1 MKVRR
6 TALIALALAMVWVGL
21 CAESWHRPFAVVG
34 PDQGLP
40 NGGITCLAQDSEGFI
55 WMGTGNGLLRYEG
68 GHTSRWSRKEGLPS
82 DYVDRLLAAPEGGLW
97 VSTAQGLVRF
107 RQGRIEA
114 AKFDLPSPPLGMQGM
129 AIDGTGR
136 LWVAMGQALF
146 VQTQGLEFK
155 RHSHAIPGHVLSV
168 AGGLGGS
175 MHVGTDQGLFT
186 FHPNGAIES
195 WGVSQGLPRSGVAL
209 VGQGGAGQVW
219 VCTGRQLVMK
229 EPGATRFTDQSH
241 QLKAALTP
249 YGVFLRDED
258 GSVWLPTREGALRL
272 DGTRSTLLDASAG
285 LPMRWVRN
293 VFRDR
298 EGGLWILGPVLA
310 RLQGRGQVWNHPLT
324 SGTSG
329 GIVWSM
335 LRDPKG
341 NLLAGTDDG
350 AFRVGERGVR
360 QIPGTGG
367 QRVKSL
373 ALDRTGRLW
382 MVGTMGPILWLDP
395 ATAQARV
402 APLGE
407 LGRNLNTVMTDGS
420 GQVWLGHVSLGLL
433 RWDPTRQRLV
443 QEVGPAGM
451 PSGTLNVFQ
460 IREDKLGRIWAASS
474 RGLHVR
480 DQSGS
485 WRLFTEQD
493 GLHPFGH
500 YALAFLADGSAWVS
514 SREPLGLLRVRIEG
528 DRLTVVERRRAGKGL
543 RSDLVYAVEVDP
555 HGRTWVSTDQGLDCL
570 ETGLHVGRQ
579 EGMVSEDCD
588 LLALLAERNQVWVGT
603 SAGLVR
609 YETGVVEPPL
619 PPPQAHILYVMK
631 GEQRLDAPFGT
642 FQPVGPQDSNLAFRV
657 AVPSYRHEGQVRI
670 QVRLLGLEEA
680 WRDLDAPLT
689 RYQSLPG
696 GTYHFEARA
705 AQPDGDFGPA
715 SSLSLRILPR
725 WYQTWWANT
734 LWGLGAVGL
743 ILLVIRLR
751 VASLARSKAA
761 LEVLVTERTEE
772 LRNRNA
778 ELTEALGRVKQ
789 LSGLLPICA
798 SCKKI
803 RDDRGYWNQLEQYIS
818 DHSEVGFS
826 HGICPDCVGSL
837 FPDYSGNVKT
847 RAKGHT

>member
-1 MKVRR
+1 VKVWR
-6 TALIALALAMVWVGL
+6 TAFIVLALGL
-21 CAESWHRPFAVVG
+21 AWGGLRAEGWHRPFAVVG

-40 NGGITCLAQDSEGFI
+40 NGGITCLAQDTDGFI

-68 GHTSRWSRKEGLPS
+68 GHTSRWSRKDGLPS
-82 DYVDRLLAAPEGGLW
+82 DWIDRLLAAPDGGLW
-97 VSTAQGLVRF
+97 VSTAQGLARF

-114 AKFDLPSPPLGMQGM
+114 ARFDLQSPPLGLQGM
-129 AIDGTGR
+129 ATDATGQ
-136 LWVAMGQALF
+136 LWIATGQVLF

-155 RHSHAIPGHVLSV
+155 RHPYSPPGKVVSV
-168 AGGLGGS
+168 AGGLDGS

-195 WGVSQGLPRSGVAL
+195 WGASQGLPRSGAGL
-209 VGQGGAGQVW
+209 VGQDGAGRVW
-219 VCTGRQLVMK
+219 VCEDRHLVMK
-229 EPGATRFTDQSH
+229 EPGAARFTDQSH
-241 QLKAALTP
+241 HLNAALTP

-258 GSVWLPTREGALRL
+258 GSLWLPTRAGALRL
-272 DGTRSTLLDASAG
+272 DGARSTLLDASAG

-310 RLQGRGQVWNHPLT
+310 RLQGKGRVWNHPLT
-324 SGTSG
+324 SGATG

-335 LRDPKG
+335 LRGPKE
-341 NLLAGTDDG
+341 NLFAGTDDG
-350 AFRVGERGVR
+350 AFRVGESGAW

-373 ALDRTGRLW
+373 AMDKTGRLW

-395 ATAQARV
+395 GTATARV

-407 LGRNLNTVMTDGS
+407 MGRNLNTVMTDRS

-433 RWDPTRQRLV
+433 RWDPGRQRLV
-443 QEVGPAGM
+443 QEVGPAGA
-451 PSGTLNVFQ
+451 PSGSLSVFQ
-460 IREDKLGRIWAASS
+460 MREDKQGRIWVASS
-474 RGLHVR
+474 LGLHIR
-480 DQSGS
+480 DRSGT
-485 WRLFTEQD
+485 WRLFSEQD

-500 YALAFLADGSAWVS
+500 YALAFLADGSAWIS

-528 DRLTVVERRRAGKGL
+528 DRLTVVDRRRAGQGL

-555 HGRTWVSTDQGLDCL
+555 QGRTWVSTDQGLDCL
-570 ETGLHVGRQ
+570 DTGLHVGRL

-588 LLALLAERNQVWVGT
+588 LLALLAEDKQVWVGT
-603 SAGLVR
+603 VAGLVR
-609 YETGVVEPPL
+609 YEAGLVEPPL
-619 PPPQAHILYVMK
+619 PAPQPHILYVMK
-631 GEQRLDAPFGT
+631 GEQRIDAPFET
-642 FQPVGPQDSNLAFRV
+642 FQPVGPKDSSLAFRV
-657 AVPSYRHEGQVRI
+657 AVPSYRHEGQVRV

-680 WRDLDAPLT
+680 WRDLDALWT

-696 GTYHFEARA
+696 GTYRFEARA
-705 AQPDGDFGPA
+705 AQPDGAFGPA
-715 SSLSLRILPR
+715 VGLSLRVLPA
-725 WYQTWWANT
+725 WYRSWWAMA
-734 LWGLGAVGL
+734 LWGLGAVGVIFL
-743 ILLVIRLR
+743 IVRLR
-751 VASLARSKAA
+751 VANLARSKAA
-761 LEVLVTERTEE
+761 LEVLVTARTEE
-772 LRNRNA
+772 LRGRNI

-818 DHSEVGFS
+818 DHSDVGFS
-826 HGICPDCVGSL
+826 HGICPDCVGDL
-837 FPDYSGNVKT
+837 FPDYSGNHPT
-847 RAKGHT
+847 RAKKKP